1 MGRRGARTRA
11 LTTKPDKPVNTA
23 RQQLGHA
30 GEDRVIARYEALGF
44 VLLDRNWHDGRRG
57 EIDLVFGLDPL
68 VVICEVKTRRTDTY
82 GDGLEAVTLDKQR
95 RLRRLAAA
103 WIAANRDVVDQHFPY
118 SHTELRI
125 DVAAVRLGSGPAVID
140 VVEGAC

>member
-1 MGRRGARTRA
+1 VGRRGARTRA
-11 LTTKPDKPVNTA
+11 LTSKPDKPVNTA

-30 GEDRVIARYEALGF
+30 GEERVIAHYQALGF

-57 EIDLVFGLDPL
+57 EIDLVFGLDQL
-68 VVICEVKTRRTDTY
+68 IVICEVKTRRTDTY
-82 GDGLEAVTLDKQR
+82 GDGLEAVTADKQR

-103 WIAANRDVVDQHFPY
+103 WIAAKRDIVEHHWPHGQID
-118 SHTELRI
+118 LRI
-125 DVAAVRLGSGPAVID
+125 DVAAVRLGVGPAVIN